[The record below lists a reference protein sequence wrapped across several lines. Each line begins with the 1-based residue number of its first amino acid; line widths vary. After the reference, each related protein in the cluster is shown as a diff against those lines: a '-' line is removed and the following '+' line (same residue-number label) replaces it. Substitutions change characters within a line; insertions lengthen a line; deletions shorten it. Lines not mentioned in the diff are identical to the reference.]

1 MRKLD
6 IEVGSL
12 FELKQGTRGRNS
24 MANSALPDQI
34 VESIAISNAKS
45 IGEQPA
51 ILANLAL
58 ANQVLNTSM
67 QQQMMLSQQQAMN
80 QITMATLAKCVSIIT
95 NGGQANLEESK
106 EFAAAVDALNK
117 VYDVAKKMVQ
127 DNPEPNGGADPGGTR

>member
-1 MRKLD
+1 MSNG
-6 IEVGSL
+6 GS
-12 FELKQGTRGRNS
+12 
-24 MANSALPDQI
+24 LPDQI

-51 ILANLAL
+51 ILSNLAL

-95 NGGQANLEESK
+95 NGGATNLENSK
-106 EFAAAVDALNK
+106 EFAAAMEALNK
-117 VYDVAKKMVQ
+117 CYEATKKMVEESKSSDSVTGPQ
-127 DNPEPNGGADPGGTR
+127 GRTL

>member
-1 MRKLD
+1 
-6 IEVGSL
+6 
-12 FELKQGTRGRNS
+12 
-24 MANSALPDQI
+24 MADSALPDQI

-58 ANQVLNTSM
+58 ANNILNTSM

-95 NGGQANLEESK
+95 NGGQASLEDSK
-106 EFAAAVDALNK
+106 EFASAVDALNK
-117 VYDVAKKMVQ
+117 VFEVTKKMVPK
-127 DNPEPNGGADPGGTR
+127 DPDPPGGNK